1 MPQLVKKRR
10 SGWAVLAAGALV
22 ASILAVGAT
31 PVAATERSPDQQA
44 IWKACLGPAMADQ
57 GFTDVSMDSVHYD
70 NINCLAYY
78 GITTGRTAE
87 SFAPDANVTRSQMAL
102 FLARAADA
110 AGIDLGEST
119 DQGFTDLNADD
130 TERVDAINRVV
141 GAGIMFGD
149 TETSFDPPSTTVF
162 APTDQ
167 VTRWEMAMFLFAFL
181 DHALT
186 SVLIDTLPASIDD
199 DGTGQVELGSLD
211 GESGNAPDD
220 YFRDSRRQTPAHV
233 DDRISA
239 IYELGITTGQNN
251 MVGEQGVYNP
261 NGLVTRAQMASFI
274 MRAVGHTNLR
284 PAGLTAQSTSSDT
297 MVSVRD
303 ADFVPIGNVRT
314 EVFTT
319 NFPDDAFNAD
329 GECIGRFTTNQ
340 DPSFDE
346 CAIDVGD
353 VETDGDTGNALWE
366 GVGIKQGNP
375 LEIDCG
381 ATGTTHATYRFM
393 AGTRGSETDFTVY
406 AWSSSL
412 SDSVDDDSDL
422 FQSVS
427 ANTLVTTSEAV
438 KAVITGGSRVHT
450 PMGGTVTY
458 TVQLRDAKGN
468 DVGPTPGANNY
479 FNVQVDTYQEG
490 RDGGGAL
497 NNEFTGDDFTRI
509 RSVREPDSSGSFT
522 VTVSYRDTTRVINNA
537 DAEIQVTID
546 RATGNEL
553 YVVDMTTPAATARP
567 DQAADE
573 AVTGIQGARVRFSD
587 DASTPTSIDAGAAVW
602 RLLSS
607 RNRNSVT
614 VTVKDQYGAT
624 YRRGT
629 HAVRAADS
637 ESAADFPTN
646 DADTD
651 SADESAFAVS
661 SAGRR
666 SIGYTHVGEDPVQ
679 QTVTLTLVG
688 GARNDQNGA
697 LTAVEIDGDAVTDEV
712 SVFWADRG
720 DENSGA
726 AQPILLGDP
735 GANQILIDSDG
746 TAGNPFVPH
755 AYGYGSDDKF
765 VVEGEVVTI
774 DQFEEILAAYNSDP
788 TSGALIASLGTLS
801 WVGFDY
807 NRPNDGATW
816 TIDDLSCRA
825 PAGDGD

>member
-1 MPQLVKKRR
+1 
-10 SGWAVLAAGALV
+10 
-22 ASILAVGAT
+22 
-31 PVAATERSPDQQA
+31 
-44 IWKACLGPAMADQ
+44 MADQ

-87 SFAPDANVTRSQMAL
+87 SFAPDNNVTRSQMAL

-167 VTRWEMAMFLFAFL
+167 VTRWEMAMFLFTFL

-186 SVLIDTLPASIDD
+186 SVLIDTLPASIDG
-199 DGTGQVELGSLD
+199 DGTGQVELNSLD
-211 GESGNAPDD
+211 GEGGNAPDD

-239 IYELGITTGQNN
+239 VYELGVTTGQNN
-251 MVGEQGVYNP
+251 MVGEQGVFNP

-274 MRAVGHTNLR
+274 MRAMGHTNLR
-284 PAGLTAQSTSSDT
+284 PAGLTSQSTSSDT
-297 MVSVRD
+297 LVSVRD
-303 ADFVPIGNVRT
+303 ADFVPIGNART

-329 GECIGRFTTNQ
+329 GECITRFTANQ
-340 DPSFDE
+340 DPSFDQ

-353 VETDGDTGNALWE
+353 IETDGDTGNALWE

-375 LEIDCG
+375 LVISCNADTVDG
-381 ATGTTHATYRFM
+381 DHDTYEFM

-422 FQSVS
+422 FQSVA

-438 KAVITGGSRVHT
+438 KAVVTGGSAVHAR
-450 PMGGTVTY
+450 MGGVATY
-458 TVQLRDAKGN
+458 TVQLRDVKGN

-479 FNVQVDTYQEG
+479 FNIQVDTYVEDLGQ
-490 RDGGGAL
+490 DGVPDGT
-497 NNEFTGDDFTRI
+497 FDDDDFTRI
-509 RSVREPDSSGSFT
+509 RSVREPDSSGSFE
-522 VTVSYRDTTRVINNA
+522 VTVGYRDPTRVINNG
-537 DAEIQVTID
+537 DANLQVTISA
-546 RATGNEL
+546 ATGNGL
-553 YVVDMTTPAATARP
+553 YVVDMTTDTSDPAGRTAIP
-567 DQAADE
+567 DNAEGAN
-573 AVTGIQGARVRFSD
+573 VTGLVADQVRFSD
-587 DASTPTSIDAGAAVW
+587 NAATPTSIDAGAATW
-602 RLLSS
+602 RLRAP

-614 VTVKDQYGAT
+614 VTVKDQYGNT
-624 YRRGT
+624 YRGGD
-629 HAVRAADS
+629 HVVRATDGDNAD
-637 ESAADFPTN
+637 DFPTDN
-646 DADTD
+646 QD
-651 SADESAFAVS
+651 FAIS

-666 SIGYTHVGEDPVQ
+666 SIGYTHTGQAAQQ
-679 QTVTLTLVG
+679 QTIALQLRTTGDSPDNVA
-688 GARNDQNGA
+688 GA
-697 LTAVEIDGDAVTDEV
+697 TDSV
-712 SVFWADRG
+712 SVYWADRG
-720 DENSGA
+720 AIGENDDQA
-726 AQPILLGDP
+726 ILLGDP
-735 GANQILIDSDG
+735 GSNHILIDSDDG
-746 TAGNPFVPH
+746 GDTVPH

-765 VVEGEVVTI
+765 VVEGEVVTM
-774 DQFEEILAAYNSDP
+774 DQFEEILAAFGSAP
-788 TSGALIASLGTLS
+788 KLIASLGTLS
-801 WVGFDY
+801 WVGYDY